1 MFLESVETHFSMF
14 TLSGFPSFAATERL
28 EAEILAEADI
38 DLTDLDEP
46 PSSGRVSPTTF
57 HLAIAEGEPLGIA
70 ASTVGPLTE
79 LPLGLALQAA
89 GVDVGL
95 EIELPDRTC
104 ELVSLSI
111 DPDAQRDT
119 TGVTEALY
127 RSFYRHAKRS
137 GARSVVVGV
146 DPWIFD
152 VLTEQYG
159 VPFTVLGPPIDLLG
173 RELLAIGGEI
183 AVLEEGVRRDAPA
196 FYDYLALP
204 ATGPIP
210 VGAVPV

>member
-1 MFLESVETHFSMF
+1 MFLESVETQFSMF

-28 EAEILAEADI
+28 EAEMLAEADLPSI
-38 DLTDLDEP
+38 EP
-46 PSSGRVSPTTF
+46 PSSGRLSPTTF
-57 HLAIAEGEPLGIA
+57 HLALADGEPLGA
-70 ASTVGPLTE
+70 AATTIGPLAE

-89 GVDVGL
+89 GVDVAT
-95 EIELPDRTC
+95 EIELPDAAC

-111 DPDAQRDT
+111 DPDVGRPT

-127 RSFYRHAKRS
+127 RSFYRHAKQS
-137 GARSVVVGV
+137 GAQSAVVGV
-146 DPWIFD
+146 DPWVFD
-152 VLTEQYG
+152 TLTEQYG

-183 AVLEEGVRRDAPA
+183 SVLEEGIRRNAPD
-196 FYDYLALP
+196 FFTYLSLP
-204 ATGPIP
+204 ATGRIP